1 MNMKVMSMYE
11 NYGLYINNEWVKGEE
26 GTFDVINPFD
36 ESVIGQAPIAS
47 PDQVTLAIDA
57 SISAQKEWN
66 EMHAWERAEKIL
78 NIADNLRAEEL
89 DIAKTISLET
99 GKPLAQAQ
107 REVNLSIDQFVWFAE
122 QTKRI
127 YGKTIQS
134 RMPNTNVT
142 VSHTPIGTV
151 AAFSS
156 WNFPILLMARKLAPA
171 LAAGCPMI
179 LRSTDVAPLTG
190 MKLVQAC
197 HDAGLPK
204 GLVSFLCGSARALS
218 PRIMNDSRVRKLS
231 LTGSTEVGQKLIEQ
245 SAITLKKVTMELGG
259 HAPVIV
265 HADADIEKTAKLCAA
280 VKFANA
286 GQVCVSPTRFYIH
299 ESKIDQFCEVMVAEV
314 EKHKLGNGL
323 DEGTT
328 MGPLVHARR
337 RDEIES
343 FIEKVH
349 SHGGTILTG
358 GKRPKGFDKG
368 FFFEPTV
375 IRDLPKTS
383 FLLCNEIFGPIALVQ
398 SFSTFDEVIKKANA
412 TEYALASYTF
422 TTSLELANKTA
433 SSLVAGMVGVNSFA
447 LAAAEVPFGGIQAS
461 GFGRESGEEGMYE
474 YMNSKIITTQFA

>member
-47 PDQVTLAIDA
+47 TDQVTLAIDA
-57 SISAQKEWN
+57 SMNAMKEWN

-99 GKPLAQAQ
+99 GKPLAQAK
-107 REVNLSIDQFVWFAE
+107 REVNLSIDQFVWFSE

-218 PRIMNDSRVRKLS
+218 PRIMNDPRVRKLS
-231 LTGSTEVGQKLIEQ
+231 LTGSTEVGQKLIES

-299 ESKIDQFCEVMVAEV
+299 ESKIDQFCDVMVTEV
-314 EKHKLGNGL
+314 KKHKLGNGL
-323 DEGTT
+323 DEETT

-343 FIEKVH
+343 FIEKVNA
-349 SHGGTILTG
+349 HGGTILTG
-358 GKRPKGFDKG
+358 GKRPVGFDKG

-383 FLLCNEIFGPIALVQ
+383 FLLFV
-398 SFSTFDEVIKKANA
+398 S
-412 TEYALASYTF
+412 LAQLTRICF
-422 TTSLELANKTA
+422 
-433 SSLVAGMVGVNSFA
+433 
-447 LAAAEVPFGGIQAS
+447 
-461 GFGRESGEEGMYE
+461 
-474 YMNSKIITTQFA
+474 